1 MRGPSK
7 GFTLIEMLVVL
18 AIVAVMMAMG
28 FAAYQRIGVQGAAQN
43 AAHDLYSAISK
54 ARAMAQDSG
63 SDVWLIVYPQ
73 GRRAAATGGPGAYF
87 IVQDLA
93 GDFGTDTGVYKYE
106 AFDLPDEFR
115 PAQGAVSRLVE
126 ARFLEDYP
134 GQRVRFGV
142 LPLTHPSTVRFKAPF
157 PDMGRSACTM
167 CGTNDR
173 GAVVFAADG
182 SARFRDADG
191 DDVTPSGGTAQGRAV
206 SLGLREGNANAAL
219 DTRSY
224 LFAISGPTGYVSFF
238 DKP

>member
-1 MRGPSK
+1 
-7 GFTLIEMLVVL
+7 
-18 AIVAVMMAMG
+18 MG

-73 GRRAAATGGPGAYF
+73 GRRAGATGGPGAYF

-93 GDFGTDTGVYKYE
+93 MDFGTDTGAYNYE
-106 AFDLPDEFR
+106 DFDLPGAFQ
-115 PAQGAVSRLVE
+115 PPGGAVSRLVE

-142 LPLTHPSTVRFKAPF
+142 LPTTHPSAVNFKAPF
-157 PDMGRSACTM
+157 VGLERSACKV
-167 CGTNDR
+167 CGTTER
-173 GAVVFAADG
+173 GAVVFSPDG
-182 SARFRDADG
+182 GARFRDANG
-191 DDVTPSGGTAQGRAV
+191 GDVTLSGDSTALGRAV
-206 SLGLREGNANAAL
+206 SLGLREGNADAAL